1 MSDPWTAEFEPAANS
16 ATVTRVSEVHAK
28 TKAKKPDASS
38 APADDPLWYKDA
50 VVYQLH
56 VKSYMD
62 ANGDGIGDFAG
73 LMQKLDYIASL
84 GVNTIWL
91 LPFYPSPRRD
101 DGYDIAE
108 YTGVHPDYGTM
119 ADAKRFIAEAHKR
132 KLRVIT
138 ELVINHTSD
147 QHAWFQRARSAK
159 PGSAH
164 RNYYVWSDNDQ
175 AYAGTR
181 IIFCDTEKS
190 NWTWDPVA
198 GAYFWHRFFS
208 HQPDLNFD
216 NPQVLKAVIN
226 VMRWWLDVGIDGLRL
241 DAVPYLIEREGTSN
255 ENLPETHA
263 ILKTIR
269 AEVDRD
275 YPGRMLLAEA
285 NMWPED
291 TQQYFGNGDECHMAF
306 NFPLMPRM
314 YMAIAQED
322 RFPITDILRQT
333 PDIPANCQ
341 WAIFLRNHDEL
352 TLEMVTDRE
361 RDYLWNFYASD
372 RRARINLG
380 IRRRL
385 APLLERDRR
394 RIELMNSLL
403 LSMPGTPVIYYG
415 DEIGM
420 GDNIHL
426 GDRDGVRTPMQWSPD
441 RNGGFSRANPASLV
455 LPAIM
460 DPLYGFEA
468 VNVESQDA
476 DPHSMLN
483 WTRRMLA
490 VRSQHRAF
498 GRGRLR
504 TLSPLNR
511 KVFAYLR
518 EYVNDA
524 GQVETILCVANVSRS
539 AQPVEL
545 EISEFSGRVPVE
557 MIGGSLFPVIGPLP
571 YVLTLP
577 PYGFFWF
584 TLAAEAQ
591 LPVWHVPAPEAMP
604 DYVTLVVRKGIDE
617 LIVGRTRVQLEND
630 ILPSYLQKRRWFGQK
645 DGKPPRTRIALAT
658 RLPRDGRPLLMVE
671 IETHAARGPAGS
683 DRAAE
688 RAVDRYLL
696 PFGFFGEDE
705 SVSALP
711 MQLALARVRRGR
723 QVGFLTDAF
732 ALPDFAHHIVHL
744 LTERARVS
752 SDEGVV
758 HFVPTVLLYELLPQ
772 LEAIAGAGTGVRWLS
787 AEQTNSSLVI
797 GDAAVLK
804 VVRRITP
811 GINPEAEMTRLLSER
826 GYANASSLLGEVTRT
841 SSDGTPHLLI
851 VLQRYIHNQGDAW
864 QWTLNVLER
873 VFHQT
878 TVSLPALATTTV
890 PDEAVATDAG
900 DTSREKFE
908 ELEAAALAELEVGAT
923 VLGTRL
929 GELHAVL
936 AEACDD
942 PAFAPERVNAP
953 MAQSWGEAAIAQ
965 IDAALDVLEERLRG
979 DDAAWS
985 ASEREVA
992 ATLVKERT
1000 AFTRAAMK
1008 LAKHATGSLAIRIHG
1023 DFHLGQVLV
1032 TQGDAVIIDFEGEP
1046 AKTLAERRA
1055 KMSPLRDVAGLL
1067 RSIDYAAAMSLKTG
1081 PVDVGEAGEAKK
1093 RDIVARY
1100 MPAAKKAFL
1109 VSYREEAQRIDHR
1122 WDHEEG
1128 EAALLDL
1135 FTIEKAA
1142 YELCYEAANRPTWI
1156 GVPLA
1161 GLAELAK
1168 ELLSPGPSAEPN

>member
-1 MSDPWTAEFEPAANS
+1 MSLTRTARLDRPTKTRTTSMRPTPPPPVDS
-16 ATVTRVSEVHAK
+16 ATG
-28 TKAKKPDASS
+28 
-38 APADDPLWYKDA
+38 DPLWYKDA

-73 LMQKLDYIASL
+73 LLTKLDYIASL

-119 ADAKRFIAEAHKR
+119 ADAKRFIHEAHKR
-132 KLRVIT
+132 NLRVIT

-147 QHAWFQRARSAK
+147 QHQWFQRARAAK
-159 PGSAH
+159 PGSAA

-216 NPQVLKAVIN
+216 NPQVMKAVIN
-226 VMRWWLDVGIDGLRL
+226 VMRWWLDLGIDGLRL

-255 ENLPETHA
+255 ENLPETHD
-263 ILKTIR
+263 ILKLIR
-269 AEVDRD
+269 KEVDRD
-275 YPGRMLLAEA
+275 YPGRLLLAEA

-291 TQQYFGNGDECHMAF
+291 TQQYFGDGDECHMAF
-306 NFPLMPRM
+306 HFPLMPRM

-333 PDIPANCQ
+333 PDIPPNCQ

-361 RDYLWNFYASD
+361 RDYLWNFYAAD

-420 GDNIHL
+420 GDNVHL

-460 DPLYGFEA
+460 DALYGFDA
-468 VNVESQDA
+468 VNVESQES
-476 DPHSMLN
+476 DPHSLLN
-483 WTRRMLA
+483 WMRRMLA
-490 VRSQHRAF
+490 IRSQHRAF
-498 GRGRLR
+498 GRGPLR
-504 TLSPLNR
+504 ILYPVNR
-511 KVFAYLR
+511 KVLAYLR
-518 EYVNDA
+518 EFRADGA
-524 GQVETILCVANVSRS
+524 GPDGQGETILCVANVSRS
-539 AQPVEL
+539 AQAVEL
-545 EISEFSGRVPVE
+545 ELSEFSGRMPVE
-557 MIGGSLFPVIGPLP
+557 MIGGSMFPAIGALP

-584 TLAAEAQ
+584 QLAAEAT
-591 LPVWHVPAPEAMP
+591 LPVWHVPAPEALP
-604 DYVTLVVRKGIDE
+604 DLRTLVVRKDVAE
-617 LIVGRTRVQLEND
+617 LLSGQARHQLEHD
-630 ILPSYLQKRRWFGQK
+630 ILPSYLMKRRWFGQK
-645 DGKPPRTRIALAT
+645 GQVLESARIALIT
-658 RLPRDGRPLLMVE
+658 RLPR
-671 IETHAARGPAGS
+671 IETHAGRVIVLSEVETRAPRDGE
-683 DRAAE
+683 AAE
-688 RAVDRYLL
+688 RYLL

-705 SVSALP
+705 TLSALP
-711 MQLALARVRRGR
+711 QQLALARVRRGR
-723 QVGFLTDAF
+723 EVGYLTDAF
-732 ALPDFAHHIVHL
+732 TLSDFAHQMVRL
-744 LTERARVS
+744 LARSERLPC
-752 SDEGVV
+752 DEGTVR
-758 HFVPTVLLYELLPQ
+758 FEPTSQLEELLPT
-772 LEAIAGAGTGVRWLS
+772 LDPGAGATVRWLS

-797 GDAAVLK
+797 ADAAVLK
-804 VVRRITP
+804 VVRRVAP
-811 GINPEAEMTRLLSER
+811 GINPEIEMTRFLTEA
-826 GYANASSLLGEVTRT
+826 GFANSSPLLGAVTRIGT
-841 SSDGTPHLLI
+841 DGTPHLLM
-851 VLQRYIHNQGDAW
+851 VLQRFVHNQGDAW
-864 QWTLNVLER
+864 QWTLNVLTR
-873 VFHQT
+873 IFQQT
-878 TVSLPALATTTV
+878 TISLPALPV
-890 PDEAVATDAG
+890 VVDAESG
-900 DTSREKFE
+900 APAASDASRDTADG
-908 ELEAAALAELEVGAT
+908 LEAAALAELEVGAA
-923 VLGTRL
+923 VLGKRL

-936 AEACDD
+936 ASNTDD
-942 PAFAPERVNAP
+942 PGFAPERV
-953 MAQSWGEAAIAQ
+953 
-965 IDAALDVLEERLRG
+965 DAATATRWGDEAVRQIETALDTLAQRLGAPGVLWT
-979 DDAAWS
+979 DADH
-985 ASEREVA
+985 
-992 ATLVKERT
+992 ATATDLVKR
-1000 AFTRAAMK
+1000 RAALTKEVKK
-1008 LAKHATGSLAIRIHG
+1008 LATRGVGSLATRIHG

-1046 AKTLAERRA
+1046 AKPLAERRR

-1067 RSIDYAAAMSLKTG
+1067 RSIEYAAAMGLRSG
-1081 PVDVGEAGEAKK
+1081 PSDVGEAGEARKQ
-1093 RDIVARY
+1093 DIVGRY
-1100 MPAAKKAFL
+1100 LPAARQAFL
-1109 VSYREEAQRIDHR
+1109 AAYRIEAARIDHR
-1122 WDHEEG
+1122 WTHDDG
-1128 EAALLDL
+1128 EDALLTL

-1161 GLAELAK
+1161 GLAGLAGAAPRRATK
-1168 ELLSPGPSAEPN
+1168 EAR